1 MGGRGVSC
9 CAKRVKL
16 WYAIIR
22 SGMKEYWRAWALTAV
37 LAFVAIV
44 VFMACVFLQRVD
56 TKRSSGCGHGDS
68 ADGETC
74 RIANLY
80 VPPADDELEA
90 YLRIIQGVAN
100 AYSNCQIEAMFESM
114 RQLPSRAYQFRGE
127 DLLKLEIPINRIWRE
142 DWILNKGVKDFAS
155 EEEFDRQMKKSLA
168 IAKLYGEFTVA
179 SRAVPSKI
187 LVTIDCVVLKRLQTY
202 RDEFER
208 GGKADCLRSA
218 ERLLADWVEQIES
231 ENGFTRTY
239 LRTQKIA
246 LRYFVKTGELSE
258 EKLAQYVR
266 DYVRPLQDR
275 CDYTPK
281 WLDVEFPAA
290 PSIPH

>member
-100 AYSNCQIEAMFESM
+100 AYSNCQIEAMFDIV
-114 RQLPSRAYQFRGE
+114 RRLPSKAYQLIE
-127 DLLKLEIPINRIWRE
+127 KDHLKLEIPINQIWRG
-142 DWILNKGVKDFAS
+142 DWVLNRGISEFAS
-155 EEEFDRQMKKSLA
+155 EEEFDRQMKRSLA
-168 IAKLYGEFTVA
+168 IAKLYGEFLVA
-179 SRAVPSKI
+179 SGRIADEI
-187 LVTIDCVVLKRLQTY
+187 LVTIDWIALKRLQTY
-202 RDEFER
+202 RDGFKR
-208 GGKADCLRSA
+208 DGKTDCLQSA
-218 ERLLADWVEQIES
+218 ERLLADWIEQIES
-231 ENGFTRTY
+231 KKGFTRTY
-239 LRTQKIA
+239 MRAQKVGLRH
-246 LRYFVKTGELSE
+246 FVKTGELSE
-258 EKLAQYVR
+258 ERSVQYVR

-275 CDYTPK
+275 CGYTPK
-281 WLDVEFPAA
+281 WLDAEFP
-290 PSIPH
+290 SVSTSQK